1 MSFFKLHK
9 PLVYKYKPIY
19 YDPKK
24 EAQKDRMKK
33 MEQEGQT
40 VDKSEGYEPK
50 VLRRGSFR
58 EMADRNR
65 NSKQAQTRQSNI
77 RLIIIIMILL
87 LIAYFLVR

>member
-40 VDKSEGYEPK
+40 EVINEGYEPK

-58 EMADRNR
+58 EMADKNR
-65 NSKQAQTRQSNI
+65 NSKHAQTRQSNI
-77 RLIIIIMILL
+77 RLVLIILILL

>member
-40 VDKSEGYEPK
+40 EVKNEGYEPK

-58 EMADRNR
+58 EMADKNR
-65 NSKQAQTRQSNI
+65 NSKHAQTRQSNI
-77 RLIIIIMILL
+77 RLVLIILILL